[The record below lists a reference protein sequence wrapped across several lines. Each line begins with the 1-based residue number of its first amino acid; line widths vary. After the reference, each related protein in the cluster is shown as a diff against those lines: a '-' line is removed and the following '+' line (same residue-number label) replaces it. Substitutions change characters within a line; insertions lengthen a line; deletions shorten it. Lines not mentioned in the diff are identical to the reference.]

1 MKISRNLFF
10 SLFLLS
16 LSFGQNKTEK
26 SNQKLEISTELNV
39 EKLKEAVK
47 KEIENNQAKFIVFGI
62 SDMLTK
68 EHVNFTEKYGIGFFR
83 ETCAIYP
90 DLEQK
95 AKITNALIEAHL
107 QSKFGDVWRS
117 YLPETPYGILEFSEK

>member
-1 MKISRNLFF
+1 MKNLTLVLMGACLSFF
-10 SLFLLS
+10 SCQTPI
-16 LSFGQNKTEK
+16 QNKKDAKHVAT
-26 SNQKLEISTELNV
+26 TP
-39 EKLKEAVK
+39 KEAVK

-68 EHVNFTEKYGIGFFR
+68 EHVKFTEKYGIGFFR

>member
-1 MKISRNLFF
+1 MVKFKIL
-10 SLFLLS
+10 LLS
-16 LSFGQNKTEK
+16 LFFLSFSFGQNKTEK

-39 EKLKEAVK
+39 EKLKETIK

-68 EHVNFTEKYGIGFFR
+68 EHVKFTEKYGIGFFR

-90 DLEQK
+90 ALEQK

-107 QSKFGDVWRS
+107 QSKFGDEWRTN
-117 YLPETPYGILEFSEK
+117 LPETPFGISPDGID